1 MIELFGVA
9 ASPQTTVQK
18 RKRSASKVRSGYM
31 PCFDAHSMSERE
43 FGERETFVGEY
54 REKLSSCV
62 RFEVGKYSY
71 VGLRE
76 CANLTTECQ

>member
-43 FGERETFVGEY
+43 FGNERRLLESIGRNCRPV
-54 REKLSSCV
+54 
-62 RFEVGKYSY
+62 
-71 VGLRE
+71 
-76 CANLTTECQ
+76 